1 MGQRRRARKRRKDA
15 EVSPL
20 QLYFDFFSPIDSNA
34 DVTPPKPKAERL
46 RQSLK
51 PYDEIDL
58 MSMIYDLKKSSLP
71 EDKPL
76 LEAAQAELMHR
87 RASSSTPALSPEV
100 MYHCGQACRAS
111 RSEQLA

>member
-15 EVSPL
+15 EGSPL
-20 QLYFDFFSPIDSNA
+20 QLYGPEFFSPTASNA

-76 LEAAQAELMHR
+76 LEAAQAELEKR
-87 RASSSTPALSPEV
+87 
-100 MYHCGQACRAS
+100 RAS
-111 RSEQLA
+111 RSEVVA